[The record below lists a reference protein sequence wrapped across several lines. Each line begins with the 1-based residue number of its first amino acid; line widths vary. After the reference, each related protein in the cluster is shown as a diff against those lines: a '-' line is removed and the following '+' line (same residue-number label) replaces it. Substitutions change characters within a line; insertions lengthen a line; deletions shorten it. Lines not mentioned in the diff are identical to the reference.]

1 MMLVVP
7 SRSIEMQSIISF
19 GLQAPAAPLPGFQ
32 EASMKAIRV
41 HQTGGPEV
49 MVLETVSEPVAGAGQ
64 VVVRIHAAGVNP
76 VDVYIRAASQGRQP
90 DLPYT
95 PGSDGAGVIEAVGP
109 GVEGVAGGDR
119 VYLSG
124 TAAGPYVGTY
134 AEEALCLPANVHRLP
149 DRLSFA
155 QGAAVNV
162 PYATAYRA
170 LFDRARAEPGEVVL
184 VHGGSGGVGIAS
196 IQIARA
202 HGMTVFATAG
212 TERGRALVA
221 DQGARRVFDHHAPDY
236 MADILAATS
245 QRGVNVIIEMLANVN
260 LDTDLGL
267 LARSGR
273 VVVVGNR
280 GRVEIDARQTMS
292 RDTAILGMA
301 LTNTTADDRVR
312 IHAALVAGLA
322 SGTLRPVVGREL
334 PLADAPAAHV
344 AVMEPGAYGKIVL
357 VT

>member
-1 MMLVVP
+1 MML
-7 SRSIEMQSIISF
+7 
-19 GLQAPAAPLPGFQ
+19 GQ

-41 HQTGGPEV
+41 HQTGGPDV
-49 MVLETVSEPVAGAGQ
+49 MVLEAAPDPFPGEGQ

-76 VDVYIRAASQGRQP
+76 VDVYIRAASQGRHP
-90 DLPYT
+90 ELPYT
-95 PGSDGAGVIEAVGP
+95 PGSDGAGVIEAVGS
-109 GVEGVAGGDR
+109 GVEGIAVGDR

-134 AEEALCLPANVHRLP
+134 AEKAICVPANVHHLP
-149 DRLSFA
+149 DGLSFA

-170 LFDRARAEPGEVVL
+170 LFDRAHAEPGDILL
-184 VHGGSGGVGIAS
+184 VHGGSGGVGIAA
-196 IQIARA
+196 IQLART
-202 HGMTVFATAG
+202 HGLTVFATAG
-212 TERGRALVA
+212 TERGRALAA
-221 DQGARRVFDHHAPDY
+221 DQGAHRVFNHHAPGY
-236 MADILAATS
+236 VTDIMAATG
-245 QRGVNVIIEMLANVN
+245 QRGVDVIVEMLANVN

-280 GRVEIDARQTMS
+280 GRVEIDPRQTMS

-301 LTNTTADDRVR
+301 LTNTTPEDRIR

-322 SGTLRPVVGREL
+322 NGALRPVVGREL
-334 PLADAPAAHV
+334 PLSDAPAAHV
-344 AVMEPGAYGKIVL
+344 AIMEPGAYGKIVL

>member
-1 MMLVVP
+1 
-7 SRSIEMQSIISF
+7 
-19 GLQAPAAPLPGFQ
+19 
-32 EASMKAIRV
+32 MKAIRV
-41 HQTGGPEV
+41 HQTGGPDV
-49 MVLETVSEPVAGAGQ
+49 MVLETAPDPIPGEGQ
-64 VVVRIHAAGVNP
+64 VVVHIHAAGVNP
-76 VDVYIRAASQGRQP
+76 VDVYIRAASQGRHP
-90 DLPYT
+90 VLPYT
-95 PGSDGAGVIEAVGP
+95 PGSDGAGVIEAVGS
-109 GVEGVAGGDR
+109 GVEGIAVGDR

-134 AEEALCLPANVHRLP
+134 AEKAPCVAANVHHLP
-149 DRLSFA
+149 DGLSFA

-170 LFDRARAEPGEVVL
+170 LFDRARSQPGDIL
-184 VHGGSGGVGIAS
+184 FVHGGSGGVGIAA

-202 HGMTVFATAG
+202 HGLTVFATAG

-221 DQGARRVFDHHAPDY
+221 DQGAHRVFDHHAPGY
-236 MADILAATS
+236 VADIMAATG
-245 QRGVNVIIEMLANVN
+245 QRGVDVIIEMLANVN

-280 GRVEIDARQTMS
+280 GRVEIDPRQTMS

-301 LTNTTADDRVR
+301 LTNTTPEDRVR

-322 SGTLRPVVGREL
+322 NGALRPVVGREL
-334 PLADAPAAHV
+334 PLSDAPAAHV
-344 AVMEPGAYGKIVL
+344 AIMEPGAYGKIVL
-357 VT
+357 VP

>member
-1 MMLVVP
+1 
-7 SRSIEMQSIISF
+7 
-19 GLQAPAAPLPGFQ
+19 
-32 EASMKAIRV
+32 MKAIRV

-49 MVLETVSEPVAGAGQ
+49 MKLDTVPDPVAGEGQ
-64 VVVRIHAAGVNP
+64 VVVRIHAVGVNP

-109 GVEGVAGGDR
+109 GVEGVAVGDR
-119 VYLSG
+119 VYLGG

-134 AEEALCLPANVHRLP
+134 AEKAICVPANVHFLP
-149 DRLSFA
+149 DSLSFA

-221 DQGARRVFDHHAPDY
+221 DQGAHRVFDHHAPGY
-236 MADILAATS
+236 MADIMAATG
-245 QRGVNVIIEMLANVN
+245 QRGLNVIIEMLANVN

-273 VVVVGNR
+273 VVVIGNR

-312 IHAALVAGLA
+312 IHAAIVAGLA

-334 PLADAPAAHV
+334 PLADAPAAHL